1 MNELIKEAIRRLIDK
16 QAITEEET
24 GPLVAWFDEFENELK
39 KNKVE
44 WKTAKMD
51 PVKVV
56 QMYYKKY
63 TPKKASQE
71 MLKKYGKTKSVKEN
85 TLHSEGN
92 TIKENTMTNSN
103 SGMFNSHGL
112 DASLLSAARN
122 ICNESDQSRV
132 LPTEFN
138 AYLNEGKKEIY
149 KKSMMPGTEISTYAY
164 RLLEKAQKE
173 TGVTLSEAQRKTF
186 ISALGG

>member
-1 MNELIKEAIRRLIDK
+1 
-16 QAITEEET
+16 
-24 GPLVAWFDEFENELK
+24 
-39 KNKVE
+39 
-44 WKTAKMD
+44 
-51 PVKVV
+51 
-56 QMYYKKY
+56 
-63 TPKKASQE
+63 
-71 MLKKYGKTKSVKEN
+71 
-85 TLHSEGN
+85 
-92 TIKENTMTNSN
+92 MTNSN

-122 ICNESDQSRV
+122 IYNESNQSRV